1 MDAVTKQMQNLDISN
16 DSLFGKDLTAEKE
29 FLEKLFISFQQE
41 KFDRKF
47 DFSYYVGKYYIS
59 QYFKRESL
67 ITHGDAT
74 KLVDL
79 TEKHFVSIKKLKQ
92 YGSCGNYIIGIYR
105 KNNDFVTEFIF
116 INYSPN
122 REIVDEKQ
130 QEAIDFDLCKCFYCA
145 TLFEQFT

>member
-47 DFSYYVGKYYIS
+47 DFSYYVGKHYIS
-59 QYFKRESL
+59 QCFKRESL

-79 TEKHFVSIKKLKQ
+79 TEKHFVPIKKLKQ
-92 YGSCGNYIIGIYR
+92 YGSCGIISQTAI
-105 KNNDFVTEFIF
+105 
-116 INYSPN
+116 
-122 REIVDEKQ
+122 EK
-130 QEAIDFDLCKCFYCA
+130 IMIL
-145 TLFEQFT
+145 

>member
-1 MDAVTKQMQNLDISN
+1 MGAVTKQMQNLDISN
-16 DSLFGKDLTAEKE
+16 NSLFGKDLTAEKE
-29 FLEKLFISFQQE
+29 FLKKLFISFQQE
-41 KFDRKF
+41 IFDRKF
-47 DFSYYVGKYYIS
+47 DFSYYVGKHYIS
-59 QYFKRESL
+59 LCFKWESL
-67 ITHGDAT
+67 MTHGDAT

-92 YGSCGNYIIGIYR
+92 YDSCENYIIESYR

-122 REIVDEKQ
+122 REIVGEKQ

-145 TLFEQFT
+145 TLFE